1 MAILIFVLSLVL
13 LVAGAASGYQSL
25 DLLPDVLG
33 VLYAL
38 AGAVGV
44 AAAVVTFAIGVAILR
59 IDALAKVIRQ
69 SAAPAILDTARDG
82 EAAPAPLDR
91 MPKIESTPAEETIF
105 APVAFESHAPE
116 SVDEP
121 VAPEDESPININR
134 AGHLPSLD
142 AIETVLET
150 PESPPSMIGSYSSAG
165 ANYKIFADGSI
176 EAETGEGTFKFASMT
191 DFKRHLVEAKA
202 RTTSPTE

>member
-13 LVAGAASGYQSL
+13 LAAGAAGGVQSL
-25 DLLPDVLG
+25 DLLPDPLG

-59 IDALAKVIRQ
+59 IDALAKLVRQ
-69 SAAPAILDTARDG
+69 STAPAIGDMAHESRG
-82 EAAPAPLDR
+82 AA
-91 MPKIESTPAEETIF
+91 PKIEPARVEETVR
-105 APVAFESHAPE
+105 APASVEAEAPE
-116 SVDEP
+116 GADDA
-121 VAPEDESPININR
+121 VAAEDESPVNINR
-134 AGHLPSLD
+134 TGHLPSLD
-142 AIETVLET
+142 AIESVLET

-176 EAETGEGTFKFASMT
+176 EAETSEGTFKFDSMG
-191 DFKRHLVEAKA
+191 DFKRHLAEAKA
-202 RTTSPTE
+202 RTTPEVE

>member
-25 DLLPDVLG
+25 DLLPDGLG
-33 VLYAL
+33 LLYAL

-59 IDALAKVIRQ
+59 IDALSRLVRQ
-69 SAAPAILDTARDG
+69 SAAPAIVDTALDSEPAPALDTTS
-82 EAAPAPLDR
+82 
-91 MPKIESTPAEETIF
+91 KIEPARPEEAVF
-105 APVAFESHAPE
+105 APVAVEAETPE
-116 SVDEP
+116 SADEP
-121 VAPEDESPININR
+121 VAADDESPININR

-150 PESPPSMIGSYSSAG
+150 PETPPNMIGSYSSAG

-176 EAETGEGTFKFASMT
+176 EAETSEGTFKFASMT
-191 DFKRHLVEAKA
+191 DFKRHLVDAKA
-202 RTTSPTE
+202 RSTPGVE

>member
-1 MAILIFVLSLVL
+1 MAIVIFILSFVL
-13 LVAGAASGYQSL
+13 LVAGAASAYLSL
-25 DLLPDVLG
+25 DLLPDSLG

-44 AAAVVTFAIGVAILR
+44 AAAVVTFAIGVAIRR
-59 IDALAKVIRQ
+59 IDALTKLVLQ
-69 SAAPAILDTARDG
+69 SAGPAPAAASNAPPAD
-82 EAAPAPLDR
+82 EPAPAGQVP
-91 MPKIESTPAEETIF
+91 T
-105 APVAFESHAPE
+105 APVAVEAEAAE

-121 VAPEDESPININR
+121 LRMEDESPININR

-150 PESPPSMIGSYSSAG
+150 PETPPSMIGSYSSAG

-176 EAETGEGTFKFASMT
+176 EAETSEGTFKFASMS

-202 RTTSPTE
+202 KTAPEVE

>member
-1 MAILIFVLSLVL
+1 MAILVFILSLVL

-25 DLLPDVLG
+25 DLLPTGIG

-44 AAAVVTFAIGVAILR
+44 AAAAITFAIWVAIRR
-59 IDALAKVIRQ
+59 IDALTKLVRQ
-69 SAAPAILDTARDG
+69 SAAARALDATPDDVPAI
-82 EAAPAPLDR
+82 EPP
-91 MPKIESTPAEETIF
+91 PAEG
-105 APVAFESHAPE
+105 AAAQPVAVEAE
-116 SVDEP
+116 TLERVEEP
-121 VAPEDESPININR
+121 LQAEDEAPININR

-150 PESPPSMIGSYSSAG
+150 PEAPPSLIGSYSSAG

-176 EAETGEGTFKFASMT
+176 EAETSQGTFKFASMSE
-191 DFKRHLVEAKA
+191 FKRHLVDTKAK
-202 RTTSPTE
+202 TSPEVE

>member
-13 LVAGAASGYQSL
+13 LVAGAASGYQSV

-33 VLYAL
+33 VLYAV
-38 AGAVGV
+38 AGAIGV
-44 AAAVVTFAIGVAILR
+44 AAAVVTFAIGVMILR
-59 IDALAKVIRQ
+59 IDALAKLVRQ
-69 SAAPAILDTARDG
+69 SAAPAILD
-82 EAAPAPLDR
+82 AAPDSEPA
-91 MPKIESTPAEETIF
+91 PAEEAVF
-105 APVAFESHAPE
+105 APAAIEAEAPE

-121 VAPEDESPININR
+121 VVAEDESPININR

-150 PESPPSMIGSYSSAG
+150 PETPPNMIGSYSSAG

-176 EAETGEGTFKFASMT
+176 EAETSEGTFKFASMS

-202 RTTSPTE
+202 RTTSATE

>member
-25 DLLPDVLG
+25 DLLPDGLG
-33 VLYAL
+33 VVYAL

-44 AAAVVTFAIGVAILR
+44 AASVVTFAIGVMILR
-59 IDALAKVIRQ
+59 IDALAKLVRQ
-69 SAAPAILDTARDG
+69 SAAPAMLDAVLDS
-82 EAAPAPLDR
+82 EPAPAGTDTTA
-91 MPKIESTPAEETIF
+91 KIEPAPAEEAVF
-105 APVAFESHAPE
+105 APVPVEAEPE
-116 SVDEP
+116 SADEP
-121 VAPEDESPININR
+121 VAAEDESPININR

-150 PESPPSMIGSYSSAG
+150 PETPPSMIGSYSSAG

-176 EAETGEGTFKFASMT
+176 EAETSEGTFKFASMS

-202 RTTSPTE
+202 RTTPATE